1 MKVLYS
7 SIKVSR
13 ENALSKF
20 EAIWFHILASYDKF
34 QPVSR
39 SMINIILYISQEFKV
54 KLQNCISLFQMLLCK
69 FIYYFFRQF
78 HFLANFFVHSLRF
91 AINFSIHTQSVLIWK
106 YFLDFFENQK
116 TSLHNASRFEKS
128 LSRNNANFENCW
140 FSFVIYLASGIYG
153 IFMDIIE
160 NGSLQNDIEL

>member
-1 MKVLYS
+1 
-7 SIKVSR
+7 
-13 ENALSKF
+13 
-20 EAIWFHILASYDKF
+20 
-34 QPVSR
+34 
-39 SMINIILYISQEFKV
+39 MINIIFYIRPEFNV

-116 TSLHNASRFEKS
+116 TSLHNASRVKKS

-140 FSFVIYLASGIYG
+140 FSFVIYFASGIYG
-153 IFMDIIE
+153 IFMDT
-160 NGSLQNDIEL
+160 SLKMVPFKMI